1 MAHRQIGI
9 HNRQFAICI
18 LWVLLLA
25 TSGCSWLRPEEPAAP
40 TSSSDL
46 PTATATPPSSTL
58 TPSTEPDPTATPQP
72 TSTPRPTFTPTPTPV
87 MPTAT
92 PATTTPAPATTTPA
106 SATPPTLSP
115 ADLAEQYPE
124 LAAILNNPELHA
136 AYKEVL
142 VAYQQGGEQAAMEM
156 AQRYGLLTPEG
167 GIRATLVLDTLDM
180 ENTTA
185 LVAQLEAAGITVV
198 SAEGDRIE
206 IAVPMELIQAQAQ
219 AGQPGA
225 IFIQLV
231 QLEHVIGMLPPW

>member
-9 HNRQFAICI
+9 RNRQFAICI

-40 TSSSDL
+40 ASPPDL
-46 PTATATPPSSTL
+46 PTATSTPPS
-58 TPSTEPDPTATPQP
+58 TPTREPTPTVTPQP
-72 TSTPRPTFTPTPTPV
+72 TSTPCPTFTPTPTPAI
-87 MPTAT
+87 PTAT
-92 PATTTPAPATTTPA
+92 PTISPTP
-106 SATPPTLSP
+106 SP
-115 ADLAEQYPE
+115 AELAEQYPE

-136 AYKEVL
+136 LYKEML
-142 VAYQQGGEQAAMEM
+142 TLYQQVGEQTALEL
-156 AQRYGLLTPEG
+156 AQQYGLLTPEG
-167 GIRATLVLDTLDM
+167 NIRATLVLDTLDT
-180 ENTTA
+180 EDTAA

-225 IFIQLV
+225 ILIQLV
-231 QLEHVIGMLPPW
+231 QLEHVIGMRPPW

>member
-9 HNRQFAICI
+9 RNRQFAICI

-25 TSGCSWLRPEEPAAP
+25 TSGCGWLPPEEPAAP
-40 TSSSDL
+40 ASPPGS
-46 PTATATPPSSTL
+46 PTATSMLPPTPTL
-58 TPSTEPDPTATPQP
+58 TLESTPTMTLRP
-72 TSTPRPTFTPTPTPV
+72 TSTPRPTSTSTPTPAV
-87 MPTAT
+87 
-92 PATTTPAPATTTPA
+92 
-106 SATPPTLSP
+106 PPTLSL

-124 LAAILNNPELHA
+124 LAAILNNPELHTV
-136 AYKEVL
+136 YKEML
-142 VAYQQGGEQAAMEM
+142 AAYQQGGEQAAMGM

-167 GIRATLVLDTLDM
+167 GIHAALVLDTED
-180 ENTTA
+180 TAA

-206 IAVPMELIQAQAQ
+206 IAVPMELIQAQAS
-219 AGQPGA
+219 QPSA